1 MLRRR
6 GQGAFHTSLCQPA
19 KIKFCLLIKHLNGLK
34 LAALRQQPC
43 LDGAMVGKILFLNAG
58 RQKLRWGKLPD
69 RALGQWPLALALVY
83 LSFSKCV
90 IIEVML
96 TYER

>member
-1 MLRRR
+1 MEIRNGKLRLSQDDIENIIAQRIKEI
-6 GQGAFHTSLCQPA
+6 QDKLDESSSLCQPA

-69 RALGQWPLALALVY
+69 RALGQWP
-83 LSFSKCV
+83 S
-90 IIEVML
+90 
-96 TYER
+96 R